1 MRNTHGEGALLV
13 AFTALIACADPANRI
28 AGPTTSSADIQL
40 GTDATAERAALSKIA
55 RLVAVSLDNEP
66 ARQHLKRD
74 MRAAP
79 FREHKLELG
88 AYLRSKDGK
97 ALLSRMVALN
107 GGTEDDLF
115 STLSTIRRLEFYMPV
130 PSHREKW
137 TGSSDVIVA
146 SELDESEPI
155 VAFDKS
161 GSEVTVD
168 SRIAPT

>member
-1 MRNTHGEGALLV
+1 MKHTHGEGVLFVALLV
-13 AFTALIACADPANRI
+13 ALAACADPTSRTVGVSASQNI
-28 AGPTTSSADIQL
+28 LSQSSAPAP
-40 GTDATAERAALSKIA
+40 GEERASLSKIA

-97 ALLSRMVALN
+97 ALLASMVAAN

-115 STLSTIRRLEFYMPV
+115 ATLSTIRPLEFYMP
-130 PSHREKW
+130 
-137 TGSSDVIVA
+137 
-146 SELDESEPI
+146 
-155 VAFDKS
+155 
-161 GSEVTVD
+161 
-168 SRIAPT
+168 